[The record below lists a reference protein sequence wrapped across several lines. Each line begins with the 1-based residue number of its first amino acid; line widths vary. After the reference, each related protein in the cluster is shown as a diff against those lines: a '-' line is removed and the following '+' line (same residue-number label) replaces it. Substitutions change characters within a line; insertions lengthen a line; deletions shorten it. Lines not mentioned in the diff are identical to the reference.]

1 MGLLRNPKERLF
13 LPCPSARF
21 PQPQVGF
28 IASIG
33 MAASSSTAVIHKE
46 GVLLF
51 GNTSKWKSPGVIYCF
66 PFHNKKAFSFRMPF
80 VNAAYS
86 KRGGLLLLPLA
97 RRTLDWKLSLWGGAT
112 PSEMGNVCIQ
122 QQLQV
127 DSWTGCSLR
136 FFPTFT
142 ILILGQAPAGLPG
155 APLSSAAAQLVP
167 ELRVNPNPNT
177 THAPIVGRTKWP

>member
-97 RRTLDWKLSLWGGAT
+97 RRTLDWKLSLWGGAA

-136 FFPTFT
+136 FFPTFM

-177 THAPIVGRTKWP
+177 THAPIVGQTKWP